1 MKTKANADPEK
12 VTRNRDRTRNKI
24 LAAARDEFAE
34 KGLGGARVENV
45 AARAGSNKRM
55 LYYYFQSKD
64 DLFLVVLEDAYK
76 SIRDAEGELNLLAL
90 PPIEAIRK
98 LIAFTWSYFLHHP
111 EFLTLLN
118 SENLHRA
125 RHLQGSGRVRSLNS
139 PLIDTLHEIL
149 HRGQKQKLF
158 RGGIDPLQLYISIA
172 ALSYFY
178 LSNIHTLSAV
188 FGRDLHGAKAQVE
201 RLQHMTDMV
210 LGYLL
215 LS

>member
-1 MKTKANADPEK
+1 MKTKANADPGK

-64 DLFLVVLEDAYK
+64 DLFLAVLEDAYK

-90 PPIEAIRK
+90 QPIEAIRK

-139 PLIDTLHEIL
+139 PLIDTLHENTASRTEAKIIS
-149 HRGQKQKLF
+149 RW
-158 RGGIDPLQLYISIA
+158 IDPLQLYISIA

-178 LSNIHTLSAV
+178 LYNIHTLSAV